1 MKIIFMGT
9 PDFAVPS
16 LEALI
21 KSKHEVCAV
30 FCQPDKP
37 KGRGKKMQF
46 PPVKE
51 TALQANIP
59 VFQPATLKNTEIQD
73 EITQMNA
80 DLIVVAAY
88 GKLLPKAVL
97 DSPRLGCINVHGS
110 ILPKYRGAAPIQ
122 RAVINGEKTTGVT
135 IMFMGE
141 GLDTGDIISISETDI
156 NKNETAGELFD
167 RLKIIGAELLTQTLD
182 KMEKDDFTRTPQD
195 DSLATYSPMLK
206 KTEGNI
212 DWSKSA
218 EEICNQIRGLNPWP
232 CAYSFLNGKKLK
244 IYSSEILNENG
255 EVGKVSQ
262 INGEFIVYCGQGALK
277 LTEIQAENGKRMSG
291 KSYLLGHKL
300 DGENRFSQGE

>member
-16 LEALI
+16 LEILI

-51 TALQANIP
+51 TALQADIP
-59 VFQPATLKNTEIQD
+59 VFQPETLKNADVQAEIN
-73 EITQMNA
+73 EMNA

-88 GKLLPKAVL
+88 GKILPKAVL
-97 DSPRLGCINVHGS
+97 DAPKLGCVNVHGS

-122 RAVINGEKTTGVT
+122 RAVIDGEKSTGVT

-141 GLDTGDIISISETDI
+141 GLDTGDIISVSETEI
-156 NKNETAGELFD
+156 QKAETAGELFD
-167 RLKIIGAELLTQTLD
+167 RLKVIGAELLIETLE
-182 KMEKDDFTRTPQD
+182 KMEKGDFSRTPQD
-195 DSLATYSPMLK
+195 DTLATHAPMLK
-206 KTEGNI
+206 KSEGNI
-212 DWSKSA
+212 DWSKTS
-218 EEICNQIRGLNPWP
+218 EEIYNQIRGLNPWP
-232 CAYSFLNGKKLK
+232 CAFSFLNGKKLK
-244 IYSSEILNENG
+244 IYASEILNANG
-255 EVGKVSQ
+255 QAGTAAE
-262 INGEFIVYCGQGALK
+262 INGDFIVYCGKGALK
-277 LTEIQAENGKRMSG
+277 LTEIQAENAKRMSG

-300 DGENRFSQGE
+300 NEDSKFSQGE